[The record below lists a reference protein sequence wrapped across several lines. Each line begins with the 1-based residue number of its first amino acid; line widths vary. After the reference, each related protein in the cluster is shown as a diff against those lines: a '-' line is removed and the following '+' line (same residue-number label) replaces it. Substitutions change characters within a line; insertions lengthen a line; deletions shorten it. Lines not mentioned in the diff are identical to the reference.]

1 MMSEKSDKKLLV
13 LGMGS
18 EILMDDGVGSRL
30 ANKLR
35 KENLPQGFHVE
46 TSNIGGLELL
56 EIIRNYDQLIILDG
70 MRGGSKVGDLYFF
83 SPENYRETLHL
94 STKHDASFLNALK
107 VGEQLGY
114 NLPRNIDI
122 VGIEVEEDR
131 CFGEYFSDKLEERII
146 YIYNEIKKLVFAKKK
161 IRKFEKN

>member
-1 MMSEKSDKKLLV
+1 MSEKSDKKLLV

-35 KENLPQGFHVE
+35 EENLPQGFHVE

-56 EIIRNYDQLIILDG
+56 EIIRDYDQLIILDG

>member
-1 MMSEKSDKKLLV
+1 MMSENCNKKLLI

-35 KENLPQGFHVE
+35 KENLPPGFHVE

-56 EIIRNYDQLIILDG
+56 EIIKDYDQLILLDG
-70 MRGGSKVGDLYFF
+70 MRGGSDVGDLHFF
-83 SPENYRETLHL
+83 SPENFHETLHL
-94 STKHDASFLNALK
+94 STVHDASFHNALK
-107 VGEQLGY
+107 VGVKLGY

-122 VGIEVEEDR
+122 VGIEVEEDK
-131 CFGEYFSDKLEERII
+131 CFGEYFSDNLEKRIN
-146 YIYNEIKKLVFAKKK
+146 YIYNEIKKLVFAKN
-161 IRKFEKN
+161 IRRFEKN

>member
-1 MMSEKSDKKLLV
+1 MSEKSDKKLLV

-35 KENLPQGFHVE
+35 EENLPQGFHVE

-56 EIIRNYDQLIILDG
+56 EIIKDYDQLIILDG
-70 MRGGSKVGDLYFF
+70 MRDGSKVGDLYFF

-122 VGIEVEEDR
+122 VRIEVEEDR
-131 CFGEYFSDKLEERII
+131 CFGEYFSDNLGKRIN
-146 YIYNEIKKLVFAKKK
+146 YIYNELKKLVFAKL
-161 IRKFEKN
+161 ICRCEKN

>member
-1 MMSEKSDKKLLV
+1 
-13 LGMGS
+13 MGS
-18 EILMDDGVGSRL
+18 EILMDDGVGSHL

-35 KENLPQGFHVE
+35 EENLPQGFYVE

-56 EIIRNYDQLIILDG
+56 EIIRDYDQLIILDG
-70 MRGGSKVGDLYFF
+70 MRGGSKVGDLHFF

-114 NLPRNIDI
+114 NLPHNIDI
-122 VGIEVEEDR
+122 VGIEVDVDR

-146 YIYNEIKKLVFAKKK
+146 YIYNEIKKLVFAKN

>member
-35 KENLPQGFHVE
+35 EENLPPGFHVE

-56 EIIRNYDQLIILDG
+56 EIIKDYDQLIILDG
-70 MRGGSKVGDLYFF
+70 MRGGSDVGDLHFF
-83 SPENYRETLHL
+83 SPENFRETLHL
-94 STKHDASFLNALK
+94 STKHDASFLNTLK
-107 VGEQLGY
+107 VGEHVGY

-131 CFGEYFSDKLEERII
+131 CFGECFSHNLEERID
-146 YIYNEIKKLVFAKKK
+146 YIYNEIKELVFAKN

>member
-1 MMSEKSDKKLLV
+1 MMSVNNDKKLLV

-35 KENLPQGFHVE
+35 EETLPPGFHVE

-56 EIIRNYDQLIILDG
+56 EIIKEYDQLIILDG
-70 MRGGSKVGDLYFF
+70 MRGGGDVGDLYFF
-83 SPENYRETLHL
+83 SPGNFRETLHL

-107 VGEQLGY
+107 VGEHVGY
-114 NLPRNIDI
+114 NLPRVINI

-131 CFGEYFSDKLEERII
+131 CFGECLSGNLEEKII
-146 YIYNEIKKLVFAKKK
+146 YIYNEIKKLVFAEKKP
-161 IRKFEKN
+161 

>member
-1 MMSEKSDKKLLV
+1 MSEKSDKKLLV

-35 KENLPQGFHVE
+35 EENLPQGFHVE

-56 EIIRNYDQLIILDG
+56 EIIRDYDQLIILDG
-70 MRGGSKVGDLYFF
+70 MRGGSKVGDLHFF

-122 VGIEVEEDR
+122 VGIEVEEDK
-131 CFGEYFSDKLEERII
+131 CFGECFSYKLEERIN
-146 YIYNEIKKLVFAKKK
+146 YIYNEIKKLVFEK
-161 IRKFEKN
+161 IICRCE

>member
-35 KENLPQGFHVE
+35 EENLPQGFHVE

-56 EIIRNYDQLIILDG
+56 EIIKGYDQLIILDG
-70 MRGGSKVGDLYFF
+70 MRGGSDVGDLYFF
-83 SPENYRETLHL
+83 SPENFRETLHL

-107 VGEQLGY
+107 VGEHVGY
-114 NLPRNIDI
+114 NLPRTIDI

-131 CFGEYFSDKLEERII
+131 CFGECFSDNLEERID
-146 YIYNEIKKLVFAKKK
+146 YIYNEIKKLVFAKN
-161 IRKFEKN
+161 ILKFEKN

>member
-1 MMSEKSDKKLLV
+1 MMSENCDKKLLV

-35 KENLPQGFHVE
+35 EENLPPGFHVE

-56 EIIRNYDQLIILDG
+56 EIIKDYDQLIILDG
-70 MRGGSKVGDLYFF
+70 MRGGSDVGDLHFF
-83 SPENYRETLHL
+83 SPENFRETLHL

-107 VGEQLGY
+107 VGEHVGY
-114 NLPRNIDI
+114 NLPRSINI

-131 CFGEYFSDKLEERII
+131 CFGEYFSDNLEERIKN
-146 YIYNEIKKLVFAKKK
+146 IYNEIKKLVFA
-161 IRKFEKN
+161 EKNS

>member
-1 MMSEKSDKKLLV
+1 MSVNCNKKLLV

-30 ANKLR
+30 ADKLR
-35 KENLPQGFHVE
+35 EENLPPGFHVE

-56 EIIRNYDQLIILDG
+56 EIIKDYDQLIILDG
-70 MRGGSKVGDLYFF
+70 MRGGRNVGDLYFF
-83 SPENYRETLHL
+83 SPENFRETLHL

-107 VGEQLGY
+107 VGEYVGY
-114 NLPRNIDI
+114 NLPRSINI

-131 CFGEYFSDKLEERII
+131 CFGECFSDNLEERID
-146 YIYNEIKKLVFAKKK
+146 YIYNEIKKLVFA
-161 IRKFEKN
+161 EKNS

>member
-1 MMSEKSDKKLLV
+1 MNCDKKLLV

-35 KENLPQGFHVE
+35 EENLPPGFHIE

-56 EIIRNYDQLIILDG
+56 EIIKDYDQLIILDG
-70 MRGGSKVGDLYFF
+70 MRGGSEVGDLHFF
-83 SPENYRETLHL
+83 SPENFRETLHL

-107 VGEQLGY
+107 VGEHVGY
-114 NLPRNIDI
+114 NLPRSIII

-131 CFGEYFSDKLEERII
+131 CFGEYFSDNLEERID
-146 YIYNEIKKLVFAKKK
+146 YIYNEIKELVFTKKYS
-161 IRKFEKN
+161 

>member
-1 MMSEKSDKKLLV
+1 MSVNCDKKLLV

-35 KENLPQGFHVE
+35 EENLPPGFHIE

-56 EIIRNYDQLIILDG
+56 EIIKDYDQLIILDG
-70 MRGGSKVGDLYFF
+70 MRGGSGVGELHFF
-83 SPENYRETLHL
+83 SPENFRETLHL

-107 VGEQLGY
+107 VGEHVGY
-114 NLPRNIDI
+114 NLPYSINI

-131 CFGEYFSDKLEERII
+131 CFGEFYSDNLEERIE
-146 YIYNEIKKLVFAKKK
+146 YIYNEIKKLVFAKKN
-161 IRKFEKN
+161 RKFEKN

>member
-1 MMSEKSDKKLLV
+1 MSENCDKKLLV

-30 ANKLR
+30 ANKL
-35 KENLPQGFHVE
+35 KEEDPPPGFHVE

-56 EIIRNYDQLIILDG
+56 EIIKDFDQLIILDG
-70 MRGGSKVGDLYFF
+70 MRGGGDVGDLYFF
-83 SPENYRETLHL
+83 SPENFRETLHL

-107 VGEQLGY
+107 VGEHIGY
-114 NLPRNIDI
+114 NLPRSIII

-131 CFGEYFSDKLEERII
+131 CFGEFYSNNLEDRID
-146 YIYNEIKKLVFAKKK
+146 YIYNEIKKLVFAKK
-161 IRKFEKN
+161 NP

>member
-35 KENLPQGFHVE
+35 EENLPQGFHVE

-56 EIIRNYDQLIILDG
+56 EIIRDYDQLIILDG

>member
-1 MMSEKSDKKLLV
+1 MGEKCDKKLLV

-35 KENLPQGFHVE
+35 EENLPPGFHIE

-56 EIIRNYDQLIILDG
+56 EIIKDYDELIILDG
-70 MRGGSKVGDLYFF
+70 MRGGSDIGDLHFF
-83 SPENYRETLHL
+83 SPENFCETLHL

-107 VGEQLGY
+107 VGEYLGY
-114 NLPRNIDI
+114 NLPRNIEI

-131 CFGEYFSDKLEERII
+131 CFGECFSDNLEKRIN
-146 YIYNEIKKLVFAKKK
+146 YIYSKIKKLVFTK
-161 IRKFEKN
+161 

>member
-1 MMSEKSDKKLLV
+1 MNEKSDKKLLV

-56 EIIRNYDQLIILDG
+56 EIIKDYDQLIILDG
-70 MRGGSKVGDLYFF
+70 MRGGSDVGDLHYF
-83 SPENYRETLHL
+83 SPENFHETLHL
-94 STKHDASFLNALK
+94 STEHDASFLNALK
-107 VGEQLGY
+107 VGEKLRY

-122 VGIEVEEDR
+122 VGIEVEEDK
-131 CFGEYFSDKLEERII
+131 CFGEHFSDNLEKRIN
-146 YIYNEIKKLVFAKKK
+146 YIYTEIKKLVFAKL
-161 IRKFEKN
+161 ISRCEKN

>member
-1 MMSEKSDKKLLV
+1 MMSEKCDKKLLV

-35 KENLPQGFHVE
+35 EENLPPGFHVE

-56 EIIRNYDQLIILDG
+56 EIIKDYDQLIILDG
-70 MRGGSKVGDLYFF
+70 MRGGSDVGDLHFF
-83 SPENYRETLHL
+83 SPENFRETLHL

-107 VGEQLGY
+107 VGEHVGY
-114 NLPRNIDI
+114 NLPRSINI

-131 CFGEYFSDKLEERII
+131 CFGEYFSDNLEERIKN
-146 YIYNEIKKLVFAKKK
+146 IYNEIKKLVFA
-161 IRKFEKN
+161 EKNS

>member
-1 MMSEKSDKKLLV
+1 MISEDCDKKLLI

-35 KENLPQGFHVE
+35 EENLPPGFHVE

-56 EIIRNYDQLIILDG
+56 EIIKDYDQLIILDG
-70 MRGGSKVGDLYFF
+70 MRGGSEVGDLHFF
-83 SPENYRETLHL
+83 SPESFLETLHL

-107 VGEQLGY
+107 VGEHVGY
-114 NLPRNIDI
+114 NLRRSINI

-131 CFGEYFSDKLEERII
+131 CFGECFSDNLEERID
-146 YIYNEIKKLVFAKKK
+146 YIYNEIKKLVFAKK
-161 IRKFEKN
+161 NS

>member
-1 MMSEKSDKKLLV
+1 MSENCDKKLLI

-35 KENLPQGFHVE
+35 EENLPPGFHVE

-56 EIIRNYDQLIILDG
+56 EIIKDYDQLIILDG
-70 MRGGSKVGDLYFF
+70 MRGGSEVGDLHFF
-83 SPENYRETLHL
+83 SPENFLETLHL
-94 STKHDASFLNALK
+94 STEHDASFLNALK
-107 VGEQLGY
+107 VGEHVGY
-114 NLPRNIDI
+114 NLPRSINI

-131 CFGEYFSDKLEERII
+131 CFGECFSDNLEERID
-146 YIYNEIKKLVFAKKK
+146 YIYNEIKELVFTKKYS
-161 IRKFEKN
+161 

>member
-1 MMSEKSDKKLLV
+1 MSENCDKKLLV

-35 KENLPQGFHVE
+35 EEDLPRGFHVE

-56 EIIRNYDQLIILDG
+56 EIIKDYDQLILLDG
-70 MRGGSKVGDLYFF
+70 MRGGGDVGDLYFF
-83 SPENYRETLHL
+83 SPENFRETLHL

-107 VGEQLGY
+107 VGEYVGY
-114 NLPRNIDI
+114 KLPRNIEI
-122 VGIEVEEDR
+122 IGIEVEEDR
-131 CFGEYFSDKLEERII
+131 CFGEYFSDNLEERID
-146 YIYNEIKKLVFAKKK
+146 YIYNEIKKLVFAKKYS
-161 IRKFEKN
+161 

>member
-1 MMSEKSDKKLLV
+1 MSDNCNKKLLV

-35 KENLPQGFHVE
+35 EENLPPGFHVE

-56 EIIRNYDQLIILDG
+56 EIIKDYDQLIILDG
-70 MRGGSKVGDLYFF
+70 MRGGSDVGALYFF
-83 SPENYRETLHL
+83 SPENFRETLHL
-94 STKHDASFLNALK
+94 STKHDTSFLNALK
-107 VGEQLGY
+107 VGKHVGY
-114 NLPRNIDI
+114 NLPGNIDI

-131 CFGEYFSDKLEERII
+131 CFGECFSDNLEEKID
-146 YIYNEIKKLVFAKKK
+146 YIYNEIKKLVFAKN

>member
-35 KENLPQGFHVE
+35 EENLPPGFHVE

-56 EIIRNYDQLIILDG
+56 EIIKDYDQLIILDG
-70 MRGGSKVGDLYFF
+70 MRGGSDVGDLYFF
-83 SPENYRETLHL
+83 SPENFRETLHL

-107 VGEQLGY
+107 VGEHVGY

-131 CFGEYFSDKLEERII
+131 CFGECFSDKLEERID
-146 YIYNEIKKLVFAKKK
+146 YIYNEIKELVFAKN